1 METSQNQNA
10 EVKLDDPYG
19 DKAVELIKLL
29 VKEPKDL
36 AAKHKN
42 LDAPCEASDPRST
55 RLTSENIVRDYPYL
69 LFIFT

>member
-42 LDAPCEASDPRST
+42 LGCT
-55 RLTSENIVRDYPYL
+55 L
-69 LFIFT
+69 